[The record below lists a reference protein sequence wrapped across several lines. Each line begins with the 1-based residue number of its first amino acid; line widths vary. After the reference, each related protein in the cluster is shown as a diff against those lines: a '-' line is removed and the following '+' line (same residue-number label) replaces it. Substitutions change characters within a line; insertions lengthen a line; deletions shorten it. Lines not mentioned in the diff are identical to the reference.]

1 MNPKAVPQVAVNA
14 RFRLASLGL
23 VVVAGLVSL
32 ALAGTAI
39 AAPIGKDGQIHAC
52 YRVKGKAKGAMRVT
66 PPGKRCKRGERKL
79 AWSVAGPAGPQ
90 GASGA
95 QGGQGTQG
103 SAGSTVS
110 AGSSGSTGAGNVAL
124 ETKVASLTLQVETLE
139 GILDGVTNDDLTETI
154 NGLPLVKTG
163 LAGLTS
169 DVTGLTSDVGDL
181 CTQATAL
188 TSQSNL
194 LGTAIAGLSLNGA
207 LTVIGGLLN
216 IPALPA
222 ALPAFSCPS

>member
-1 MNPKAVPQVAVNA
+1 M
-14 RFRLASLGL
+14 
-23 VVVAGLVSL
+23 
-32 ALAGTAI
+32 LAGTAI
-39 AAPIGKDGQIHAC
+39 AAPALGKDGRIHAC

-66 PPGKRCKRGERKL
+66 PPGKGCKRGERKL

-90 GASGA
+90 GDNGA

-103 SAGSTVS
+103 SAGSNGS
-110 AGSSGSTGAGNVAL
+110 AGSSGSSGAGNVAL

-154 NGLPLVKTG
+154 DGLPLVKTG

-169 DVTGLTSDVGDL
+169 DVTGLTSDVGEL

-222 ALPAFSCPS
+222 ALPGFSCPS